1 MVSPAV
7 VGTGSTNKVSGT
19 AQTKA
24 SVKKSG
30 DFKSVMAD
38 SLANGATNGN
48 IGKTNIKDN
57 LINVQNTNTNKIS
70 AKNNTSEDKSSVT
83 GSVKNADTSSISDVN
98 SKADNKDVT
107 DTVKEVCED
116 IKDAIKEE
124 FDVSDED
131 IKAAMELLGLTALD
145 LLSTAKVA
153 ELIEQLTGT
162 DALTLIT
169 NEDMMQSFN
178 NIINV
183 VDDANADIAD
193 MLGVKTEEVGIVLEQ
208 NNIVPVVNSED
219 TAKQADGKEADTKNA
234 DDNINQTVDNQES
247 LSEVLAKKITT
258 ESDGKAKNNM
268 SESNEAN
275 NKVTYADVADN
286 MISNIT
292 DTFADIITEGISTVK
307 EADIV
312 NQVIDSVKLMASREL
327 TSMEVML
334 NPEHLGSVHITVT
347 ARNGIV
353 SAQIAAQNEQVKT
366 ALENQMVTLREQ
378 FESQGLKVDAV
389 EITVMAHSFEAGQ
402 NFGQSES
409 ERKQGESKVHRKLDL
424 SSFDDELEEDLE
436 STAPAPKA
444 EGSSVEYLA

>member
-24 SVKKSG
+24 SSKKSG

-83 GSVKNADTSSISDVN
+83 GSAKNADTSSISDVN

-131 IKAAMELLGLTALD
+131 IKVAMELLGLTALD

-183 VDDANADIAD
+183 VDEANADIAG
-193 MLGVKTEEVGIVLEQ
+193 MLGVKTEEVGIVLGQ
-208 NNIVPVVNSED
+208 NDIAPVVNSED
-219 TAKQADGKEADTKNA
+219 TAKQDNVKESDAKNA

-292 DTFADIITEGISTVK
+292 DTFADIITEDISTVK

>member
-24 SVKKSG
+24 SAKKSG

-70 AKNNTSEDKSSVT
+70 AKNDTSEDKSSVT
-83 GSVKNADTSSISDVN
+83 GSAENADTSSISDVN

-131 IKAAMELLGLTALD
+131 IKVAMELLGLTALD

-183 VDDANADIAD
+183 VDEANADIAG
-193 MLGVKTEEVGIVLEQ
+193 MLGVKTEEVGIVLGQ
-208 NNIVPVVNSED
+208 NDIAPVVNSED
-219 TAKQADGKEADTKNA
+219 TAKQDNVKESDAKNA

-292 DTFADIITEGISTVK
+292 DTFADIITEDISTVK

-424 SSFDDELEEDLE
+424 SSFDDELEENLE

>member
-24 SVKKSG
+24 SAKKSG

-83 GSVKNADTSSISDVN
+83 GSAKNADTSSISDVN

-131 IKAAMELLGLTALD
+131 IKVAMELLGLTALD

-183 VDDANADIAD
+183 VDEANADIAG
-193 MLGVKTEEVGIVLEQ
+193 MLGVKTEEVGIVLGQ
-208 NNIVPVVNSED
+208 NDIAPVVNSED
-219 TAKQADGKEADTKNA
+219 TAKQDNVKESDAKNA

-258 ESDGKAKNNM
+258 ESDGKAKNTM
-268 SESNEAN
+268 PESNEAN

>member
-24 SVKKSG
+24 SAKKSG

-83 GSVKNADTSSISDVN
+83 GTAKNADTSNISDVN

-124 FDVSDED
+124 FNVSDED
-131 IKAAMELLGLTALD
+131 IKVAMELLGLTALD

-183 VDDANADIAD
+183 VDEANADIAG
-193 MLGVKTEEVGIVLEQ
+193 MLGVKTEEVGIVLGQ
-208 NNIVPVVNSED
+208 NDIAPVVNSED
-219 TAKQADGKEADTKNA
+219 TAKQDNVKEADAKNA

-292 DTFADIITEGISTVK
+292 DTFADIITEDISTVK

-424 SSFDDELEEDLE
+424 SSFEEDLE

>member
-7 VGTGSTNKVSGT
+7 VGTGSANKVSGT

-24 SVKKSG
+24 SAKKSG

-83 GSVKNADTSSISDVN
+83 GSAKNADTSSISDVN

-131 IKAAMELLGLTALD
+131 IKVAMELLGLTALD

-183 VDDANADIAD
+183 VDEANADIAG
-193 MLGVKTEEVGIVLEQ
+193 MLGVKTEEVGIVLGQ
-208 NNIVPVVNSED
+208 NDIAPVVNSED
-219 TAKQADGKEADTKNA
+219 TAKQDNVKESDAENA

-292 DTFADIITEGISTVK
+292 DTFADIITEDISTVK

>member
-24 SVKKSG
+24 SAKKSG

-83 GSVKNADTSSISDVN
+83 GSAKNADTSSISDVN

-131 IKAAMELLGLTALD
+131 IKVAMELLGLTALD

-169 NEDMMQSFN
+169 NEDMMRSFN

-183 VDDANADIAD
+183 VDEANADIAG
-193 MLGVKTEEVGIVLEQ
+193 MLGAKTEEVGIVLGQ
-208 NNIVPVVNSED
+208 NDIAPVVNSED
-219 TAKQADGKEADTKNA
+219 TAKQDNVKESDAKNA

-292 DTFADIITEGISTVK
+292 DTFADIITEEISTVK

>member
-24 SVKKSG
+24 SAKKSG

-83 GSVKNADTSSISDVN
+83 GSAKNADTSSISDVN

-131 IKAAMELLGLTALD
+131 IKVAMELLGLTALD

-183 VDDANADIAD
+183 VDEANADIAG
-193 MLGVKTEEVGIVLEQ
+193 MLGVKTEEVGIVLGQ
-208 NNIVPVVNSED
+208 NDIAPVVNSED
-219 TAKQADGKEADTKNA
+219 TAKQDNVKESDAKNA

-258 ESDGKAKNNM
+258 ESDGKAKNNIP
-268 SESNEAN
+268 ESNEAN

>member
-24 SVKKSG
+24 SAKKSG
-30 DFKSVMAD
+30 DFKSVMAA

-83 GSVKNADTSSISDVN
+83 GSAKNADTSSISDVN

-208 NNIVPVVNSED
+208 NNIAPVVNSED
-219 TAKQADGKEADTKNA
+219 TAKQDNVKESDAKNA

-334 NPEHLGSVHITVT
+334 NPEHLGSVNITVT

>member
-24 SVKKSG
+24 SAKKSG

-83 GSVKNADTSSISDVN
+83 GTAKNADTSNISDVN

-124 FDVSDED
+124 FNVSDED
-131 IKAAMELLGLTALD
+131 IKVAMELLGLTALD

-183 VDDANADIAD
+183 VDEANADIAG
-193 MLGVKTEEVGIVLEQ
+193 MLGVKTEEVGIVLGQ
-208 NNIVPVVNSED
+208 NNIAPVVNSED
-219 TAKQADGKEADTKNA
+219 TAKQDNVKESDAKNA

-268 SESNEAN
+268 PESNEAN

-424 SSFDDELEEDLE
+424 SSFDDGLEEDLE

>member
-24 SVKKSG
+24 SAKKSG

-38 SLANGATNGN
+38 TLAKGATNGN

-83 GSVKNADTSSISDVN
+83 GSAKNADTSSISDVN

-131 IKAAMELLGLTALD
+131 IKVAMELLGLTALD

-183 VDDANADIAD
+183 VDEANADIAG
-193 MLGVKTEEVGIVLEQ
+193 MLGVKTEEVGIVLGQ
-208 NNIVPVVNSED
+208 NDIAPVVNSED
-219 TAKQADGKEADTKNA
+219 TAKQDNVKESDAKNA

-292 DTFADIITEGISTVK
+292 DTFADIITEDISTVK

>member
-24 SVKKSG
+24 SAKKSG
-30 DFKSVMAD
+30 DFKSVMAA

-83 GSVKNADTSSISDVN
+83 GSAKNADTSSISDVN

-131 IKAAMELLGLTALD
+131 IKVAMELLGLTALD

-183 VDDANADIAD
+183 VDEANADIAG
-193 MLGVKTEEVGIVLEQ
+193 MLGVKTEEVGIVLGQ
-208 NNIVPVVNSED
+208 NNIAPVVNSED
-219 TAKQADGKEADTKNA
+219 TTKQADGKEADTKNA

-268 SESNEAN
+268 PESNEAN

>member
-24 SVKKSG
+24 SAKKSG
-30 DFKSVMAD
+30 DFKSVMAA

-83 GSVKNADTSSISDVN
+83 GSAKNADTSSISDVN

-131 IKAAMELLGLTALD
+131 IKVAMELLGLTALD

-162 DALTLIT
+162 DAITLIT

-183 VDDANADIAD
+183 VDDANADIAG
-193 MLGVKTEEVGIVLEQ
+193 MLGVKTEEVGIVLGQ
-208 NNIVPVVNSED
+208 NDIAPVVNSED
-219 TAKQADGKEADTKNA
+219 TAKQDNVKESDAKNA

>member
-24 SVKKSG
+24 SAKKSG

-83 GSVKNADTSSISDVN
+83 GSAKNADTSSISDVN

-131 IKAAMELLGLTALD
+131 IKVAMELLGLTALD

-183 VDDANADIAD
+183 VDEANADIAG
-193 MLGVKTEEVGIVLEQ
+193 MLGVKTEEVGIVLGQ
-208 NNIVPVVNSED
+208 NDIAPVVNSED
-219 TAKQADGKEADTKNA
+219 TAKQDNVKESDAKNA

-268 SESNEAN
+268 PESNEAN

-436 STAPAPKA
+436 STPPAPKA

>member
-24 SVKKSG
+24 SAKKSG
-30 DFKSVMAD
+30 DFKSVMAA
-38 SLANGATNGN
+38 SLANGASNGN

-57 LINVQNTNTNKIS
+57 LINVQNTNTNKTS
-70 AKNNTSEDKSSVT
+70 AKDNTSEDKSSVT
-83 GSVKNADTSSISDVN
+83 GTAKNADTSSISDVN
-98 SKADNKDVT
+98 SKAENKDVT

-292 DTFADIITEGISTVK
+292 DTFADIITEDSSMVK

-409 ERKQGESKVHRKLDL
+409 ERKQGESKVHRKLNL

>member
-24 SVKKSG
+24 SAKKSG

-57 LINVQNTNTNKIS
+57 LIYVQNTNTNKIS

-83 GSVKNADTSSISDVN
+83 GSAKNADTSSISDVN

-131 IKAAMELLGLTALD
+131 IKVAMELLGLTALD

-183 VDDANADIAD
+183 VDEANADIAG
-193 MLGVKTEEVGIVLEQ
+193 MLGVKTEEVGIVLGQ
-208 NNIVPVVNSED
+208 NDIAPVVNSED
-219 TAKQADGKEADTKNA
+219 TAKQDNVKESDAKNA
-234 DDNINQTVDNQES
+234 DDNINQSVDNQES
-247 LSEVLAKKITT
+247 LSEVLAKMITT

-292 DTFADIITEGISTVK
+292 DTFADIITEDISTVK

>member
-24 SVKKSG
+24 SAKKSG
-30 DFKSVMAD
+30 DFKSVMAA

-83 GSVKNADTSSISDVN
+83 GSAKNADTSSISDVN

-131 IKAAMELLGLTALD
+131 IKVAMELLGLTALD

-162 DALTLIT
+162 DAITLIT

-183 VDDANADIAD
+183 VDETNADIAG
-193 MLGVKTEEVGIVLEQ
+193 MLGVKTEEVGIVLGQ
-208 NNIVPVVNSED
+208 NDIAPVVNSED
-219 TAKQADGKEADTKNA
+219 TAKQDNVKESDAKNA

>member
-7 VGTGSTNKVSGT
+7 VGTGNTNKVSGT

-24 SVKKSG
+24 SAKKSG
-30 DFKSVMAD
+30 DFKSVMAA

-57 LINVQNTNTNKIS
+57 LINVQNTNTNKTS
-70 AKNNTSEDKSSVT
+70 AKDNTSEDKSCVT
-83 GSVKNADTSSISDVN
+83 GMAKNADTSSISDVN

-116 IKDAIKEE
+116 IKVAIKEE

-131 IKAAMELLGLTALD
+131 IKAAMELLGLTVLD

-286 MISNIT
+286 MVSNIT
-292 DTFADIITEGISTVK
+292 DTFADIITEDSSMVK

-409 ERKQGESKVHRKLDL
+409 ERKQGESKVHRKLNL

>member
-7 VGTGSTNKVSGT
+7 VGTGSANKVSGT

-24 SVKKSG
+24 SAKKSG
-30 DFKSVMAD
+30 DFKSVMAA

-83 GSVKNADTSSISDVN
+83 GSAKNADTSSISDVN

-131 IKAAMELLGLTALD
+131 IKVAMELLGFTALD

-183 VDDANADIAD
+183 VDEANADIAG
-193 MLGVKTEEVGIVLEQ
+193 MLGVKTEEVGIVLGQ
-208 NNIVPVVNSED
+208 NDIAPVVNSED
-219 TAKQADGKEADTKNA
+219 TAKQDNVKESDAKNA

>member
-24 SVKKSG
+24 SAKKSG

-38 SLANGATNGN
+38 FLANGATNGN

-83 GSVKNADTSSISDVN
+83 GSAKNADTSSISDVN

-131 IKAAMELLGLTALD
+131 IKVAMELLGLTALD

-183 VDDANADIAD
+183 VDEANADIAG
-193 MLGVKTEEVGIVLEQ
+193 MLGVKTEEVGIVLGQ
-208 NNIVPVVNSED
+208 NDIAPVVNSED
-219 TAKQADGKEADTKNA
+219 TAKQDNVKESDAKNA

-268 SESNEAN
+268 PESNEAN

>member
-24 SVKKSG
+24 SAKKSG
-30 DFKSVMAD
+30 DFKSVMAA

-83 GSVKNADTSSISDVN
+83 GSAKNADTSSISDVN

-208 NNIVPVVNSED
+208 NDIAPVVNSED
-219 TAKQADGKEADTKNA
+219 TAKQDNVKESDAKNA

>member
-24 SVKKSG
+24 SAKKSG

-83 GSVKNADTSSISDVN
+83 GSAKNADTSSISDVN

-131 IKAAMELLGLTALD
+131 IKVAMESLGLTALD

-183 VDDANADIAD
+183 VDEANADIAG
-193 MLGVKTEEVGIVLEQ
+193 MLGVKTEEVGIVLGQ
-208 NNIVPVVNSED
+208 NDIAPVVNSED
-219 TAKQADGKEADTKNA
+219 TAKQDNVKESDAKNA

-292 DTFADIITEGISTVK
+292 DTFADIITEDISTVK

>member
-24 SVKKSG
+24 SAKKSG

-83 GSVKNADTSSISDVN
+83 GSAKNADTSSISDVN

-131 IKAAMELLGLTALD
+131 IKVAMELLGLTALD

-183 VDDANADIAD
+183 VDEANADIAG
-193 MLGVKTEEVGIVLEQ
+193 MLGVKTEEVGIVLGQ
-208 NNIVPVVNSED
+208 NDIAPVVNSED
-219 TAKQADGKEADTKNA
+219 TAKQDNVKESDAKNA

-258 ESDGKAKNNM
+258 ESNGKAKNNM

-292 DTFADIITEGISTVK
+292 DTFADIITEDISTVK

-327 TSMEVML
+327 TSMKVML

>member
-24 SVKKSG
+24 SAKKLG

-83 GSVKNADTSSISDVN
+83 GTAKNADTSNISDVN

-124 FDVSDED
+124 FNVSDED
-131 IKAAMELLGLTALD
+131 IKVAMELLGLTALD

-183 VDDANADIAD
+183 VDEANADIAG
-193 MLGVKTEEVGIVLEQ
+193 MLGVKTEEVGIVLGQ
-208 NNIVPVVNSED
+208 NDIAPVVNSED
-219 TAKQADGKEADTKNA
+219 TAKQDNVKEADAKNA

-292 DTFADIITEGISTVK
+292 DTFADIITEDISTVK

-366 ALENQMVTLREQ
+366 ALENQMVTLMEQ

>member
-24 SVKKSG
+24 SAKKSG
-30 DFKSVMAD
+30 DFKSVMAA

-83 GSVKNADTSSISDVN
+83 GSAKNADTSSISDVN

-208 NNIVPVVNSED
+208 NNIAPVVNSED
-219 TAKQADGKEADTKNA
+219 TAKQDNVKESDAKNA

-292 DTFADIITEGISTVK
+292 DTFADIITEGISMVK

>member
-7 VGTGSTNKVSGT
+7 VGTGNTNKVSGT

-24 SVKKSG
+24 SAKKSG
-30 DFKSVMAD
+30 DFKSVMAA

-83 GSVKNADTSSISDVN
+83 GSDKNADTSSISDVN

-153 ELIEQLTGT
+153 KLIEQLTGT

-183 VDDANADIAD
+183 VDEANADIAD

-208 NNIVPVVNSED
+208 NDIAPVVNSED
-219 TAKQADGKEADTKNA
+219 TAKQADGKESDTKNA

-292 DTFADIITEGISTVK
+292 DTFADIITEGVSTVK

-353 SAQIAAQNEQVKT
+353 SAQITAQNEQVKT

>member
-24 SVKKSG
+24 SAKKSG
-30 DFKSVMAD
+30 DFKSVMAA

-83 GSVKNADTSSISDVN
+83 GSAKNADTSSISDVN

-107 DTVKEVCED
+107 DTVKEACED

-131 IKAAMELLGLTALD
+131 IKVAMELLGLTALD
-145 LLSTAKVA
+145 LLSTVKVA

-183 VDDANADIAD
+183 VDEANADIAG
-193 MLGVKTEEVGIVLEQ
+193 MLGVKTEEVGIVLGQ
-208 NNIVPVVNSED
+208 NDIAPVVNSED
-219 TAKQADGKEADTKNA
+219 TAKQDNVKESDAKNA

>member
-24 SVKKSG
+24 SAKKSG

-83 GSVKNADTSSISDVN
+83 GSAKNADTSSISDVN

-131 IKAAMELLGLTALD
+131 IKVAMELLGLTALD

-219 TAKQADGKEADTKNA
+219 TAKQDNVKESDAKNA

-275 NKVTYADVADN
+275 NIVTYADVADN

-292 DTFADIITEGISTVK
+292 DTFADIITEGISMVK